1 VRPVQLLAQVR
12 LLDVQFSPAVPK
24 VPPMQKCPCAHR
36 RHFAPIRNPST
47 SFTGGSMSART
58 KLNSMYIAGATAVAA
73 GVGSLVGSWLLFFF
87 TAALL
92 IGSAIYAGD
101 VRLKSRRR

>member
-1 VRPVQLLAQVR
+1 
-12 LLDVQFSPAVPK
+12 
-24 VPPMQKCPCAHR
+24 
-36 RHFAPIRNPST
+36 
-47 SFTGGSMSART
+47 MSART
-58 KLNSMYIAGATAVAA
+58 KLNSMYIAGATAVAVV
-73 GVGSLVGSWLLFFF
+73 VGSLVGSWLLFFF